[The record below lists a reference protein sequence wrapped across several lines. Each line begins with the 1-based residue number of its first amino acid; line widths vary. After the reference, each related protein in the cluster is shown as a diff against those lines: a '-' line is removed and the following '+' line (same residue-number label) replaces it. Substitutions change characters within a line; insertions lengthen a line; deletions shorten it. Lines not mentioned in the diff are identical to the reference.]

1 MIASQ
6 RLIMEEETSFSPAR
20 HHFIV
25 LCSTL
30 LRVAV
35 GIIMTVH
42 GLEKLHGFQAWQ
54 EQVAQLGMPNAH
66 VLASLAVAAEL
77 GGGFCLLI
85 GLFTPLAALAVV
97 IVLAVGIAKVHFS
110 HGLMAQQGG
119 FEYPLTLLCAAL
131 QFVAR
136 GAGPV
141 SVDGFFGQMWD
152 RYRMKVHLTP
162 EDLGPHFTS
171 R

>member
-1 MIASQ
+1 M
-6 RLIMEEETSFSPAR
+6 EETSFSPAR

-30 LRVAV
+30 LRVV
-35 GIIMTVH
+35 IGVIMAVH
-42 GLEKLHGFQAWQ
+42 GLDKLHGFQAWQ
-54 EQVAQLGMPNAH
+54 EQIAQLGMPDPH
-66 VLASLAVAAEL
+66 LFASLAVAAEL
-77 GGGFCLLI
+77 CGGFCLLI
-85 GLFTPLAALAVV
+85 GLFTPFAALAVV
-97 IVLAVGIAKVHFS
+97 CVLAVAIVKVHWG
-110 HGLMAQQGG
+110 HGLMAQHGG
-119 FEYPLTLLCAAL
+119 FEYPLTLLLASL

-141 SVDGFFGQMWD
+141 SVDGFLGQMWD